1 MIDQTILDHSRI
13 QTAEPVELTRDERS
27 MRLVEYAMAVMA
39 VAAALLL
46 SVH

>member
-1 MIDQTILDHSRI
+1 MIEQTHI
-13 QTAEPVELTRDERS
+13 QTAEPVELPRDERS

-46 SVH
+46 SLN

>member
-1 MIDQTILDHSRI
+1 MIDQSRI
-13 QTAEPVELTRDERS
+13 QTAEPAEFARDERS

-46 SVH
+46 SIH

>member
-1 MIDQTILDHSRI
+1 MIDHSRI

-27 MRLVEYAMAVMA
+27 MRLFEYAMAVVV

-46 SVH
+46 SIH

>member
-1 MIDQTILDHSRI
+1 MIEQTRI
-13 QTAEPVELTRDERS
+13 QSVEPAELARDERS

-46 SVH
+46 SLR

>member
-1 MIDQTILDHSRI
+1 MIDQTQI
-13 QTAEPVELTRDERS
+13 QTAEPVELPRDERS

-46 SVH
+46 SLN

>member
-1 MIDQTILDHSRI
+1 MIDQTQI

-39 VAAALLL
+39 LAAALLL
-46 SVH
+46 SLP

>member
-1 MIDQTILDHSRI
+1 MIEQTRI
-13 QTAEPVELTRDERS
+13 QSVEPAELDERS

-46 SVH
+46 SLR

>member
-1 MIDQTILDHSRI
+1 MIDQTRL
-13 QTAEPVELTRDERS
+13 QTSDPVELTRDERS

-46 SVH
+46 SLN

>member
-1 MIDQTILDHSRI
+1 MIDQTQI
-13 QTAEPVELTRDERS
+13 QTVEPVELTRDERS

-46 SVH
+46 SLP

>member
-1 MIDQTILDHSRI
+1 MIDQTRI
-13 QTAEPVELTRDERS
+13 QTAEPVELRDERS

-46 SVH
+46 SLP